1 MQFEYQNN
9 NLTLK
14 ILDTSH
20 IDKIIDF
27 YTSNRCYFDPYEA
40 DKPDN
45 FYTREFITNLVDAE
59 YNSFMHRKHARY
71 YLFCDLFP
79 DKICGSVSFS
89 NINKSMSSCII
100 GYKIDRQLW
109 NQGYGRKMLTMALK
123 AVVNDLHMHRIEA
136 YIHPKNLY
144 SLKLCRSLGFISEGT
159 AYAYARINDRWEDHL
174 RYVYISQ
181 T

>member
-79 DKICGSVSFS
+79 DKIIGSVSFS
-89 NINKSMSSCII
+89 NINKSMKNDFII
-100 GYKIDRQLW
+100 
-109 NQGYGRKMLTMALK
+109 
-123 AVVNDLHMHRIEA
+123 
-136 YIHPKNLY
+136 
-144 SLKLCRSLGFISEGT
+144 
-159 AYAYARINDRWEDHL
+159 
-174 RYVYISQ
+174 
-181 T
+181 